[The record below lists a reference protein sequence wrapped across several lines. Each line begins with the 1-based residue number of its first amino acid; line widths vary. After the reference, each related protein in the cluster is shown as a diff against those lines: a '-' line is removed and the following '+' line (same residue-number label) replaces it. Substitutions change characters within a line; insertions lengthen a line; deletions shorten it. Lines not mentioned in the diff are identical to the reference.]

1 MLGTDFASF
10 PVERRSHVGM
20 ELMSSLALTLF
31 QPKESNL
38 TGGSHVVF
46 CDDSS
51 GGRESMYVN
60 LSEVQLIHHDR
71 LGPTDQDRTDIRATV
86 GGWTR
91 ATLEAVATMLC
102 LRTLQARKT
111 VTRRKARSVGGF
123 WIASSFREFEP
134 SGSLARIGSR
144 PSRYH
149 ARRFLALVFTIQC
162 GIDCRF
168 QSTRHCQRSTL
179 CEGNACEDSHARE

>member
-1 MLGTDFASF
+1 
-10 PVERRSHVGM
+10 
-20 ELMSSLALTLF
+20 MSSLALTLF

-86 GGWTR
+86 GGWTGPGGSR
-91 ATLEAVATMLC
+91 NNALLANPASKEDGDMAQGAEAWVASGSPVPFESLNR
-102 LRTLQARKT
+102 L
-111 VTRRKARSVGGF
+111 ARSPESDQDLRGIMQDAF
-123 WIASSFREFEP
+123 
-134 SGSLARIGSR
+134 
-144 PSRYH
+144 
-149 ARRFLALVFTIQC
+149 ALVFTIQC